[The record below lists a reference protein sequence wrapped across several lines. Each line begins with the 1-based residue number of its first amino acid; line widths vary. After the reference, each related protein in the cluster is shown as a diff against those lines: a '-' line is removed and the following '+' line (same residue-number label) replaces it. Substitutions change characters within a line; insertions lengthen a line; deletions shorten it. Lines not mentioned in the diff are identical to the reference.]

1 MSDILS
7 RARIADQG
15 IATRPA
21 AWEIR
26 ESHETLRS
34 AWADAEARAVHG
46 KDLSDSLRAERDAL
60 AQRVKELEK
69 ALRVC
74 RAYICGIEGDKDWC
88 VKLADETLTPWRR
101 SAPTSPGVPSKPTQA
116 DGKVPGHTKRCT
128 HCEAALNNCW
138 YYCDILEGEF
148 CGKCS
153 DSLCLKKHKEGCA
166 TLTVESQPLAPSSPS
181 AVEQLVGKWE
191 AENTG
196 SCYNEAAH
204 HASDAAYHSCAK
216 QLRDAIVADRAEL
229 AERDFR
235 MAQFV
240 YQHGHESALKQCGWD
255 EWKQRVLAAFNRA
268 ERERRQ
274 AGKDLREGR

>member
-181 AVEQLVGKWE
+181 AVEQLEKAAHWARKILGSRDVPEHVREE
-191 AENTG
+191 AEEKLHLAL
-196 SCYNEAAH
+196 EA
-204 HASDAAYHSCAK
+204 
-216 QLRDAIVADRAEL
+216 VADRAEL